1 MRVEIDLTE
10 ADTAL
15 SPGDGSLPEPAL
27 ICDDGDIV
35 LTLADT
41 SIRMTH
47 SQFERILGGMNA
59 WWDAIPHDPSGTL

>member
-10 ADTAL
+10 DDTAL
-15 SPGDGSLPEPAL
+15 SPGDGLLPEPTL
-27 ICDDGDIV
+27 ISDDGDI
-35 LTLADT
+35 LLRLADT

-59 WWDAIPHDPSGTL
+59 WWDAIPSEPSATL